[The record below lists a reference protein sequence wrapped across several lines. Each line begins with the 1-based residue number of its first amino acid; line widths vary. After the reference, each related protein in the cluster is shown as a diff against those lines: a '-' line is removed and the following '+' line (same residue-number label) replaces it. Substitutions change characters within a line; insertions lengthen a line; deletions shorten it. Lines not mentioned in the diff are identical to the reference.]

1 MRGLARRIAHG
12 TVRRPIGFRW
22 AGSDTIAAAVE
33 IDVAAGAPE
42 GATLVVAVADPPEPL
57 PAAADGLAELLSS
70 HEASSDRGTARLVRL
85 GGRRVVVAGLGPRAE
100 IESDAIRDAAAAAV
114 QAVNGSVGG
123 DVAWLLD
130 DSLPIPVAEQVR
142 AATEGAVLGAYDPG
156 AWKSESRRQPAI
168 GRLTLIGGT
177 DARADAERAGVVAT
191 WTNYA
196 RDLANAPANE
206 LTPAAFA
213 DRAAELADRFET
225 VTVETLGPEEMERR
239 GMGALLGVGSGSHNP
254 PRLIV
259 LRHEPREAAQ
269 PQRLLGLVG
278 KGITFDTGGIALK
291 PALNMEDMRGDMS
304 GGAAVVAATGAI
316 AELGIPVRT
325 LTVVAAAEN
334 VMGGGSFRPGDVL
347 TASNGKTIE
356 ITNTDA
362 EGRLVLADALV
373 YARGEGA
380 THVVDLATLT
390 GAMSRALGDLYAGVF
405 ANDDDWRAEV
415 VAAGEASGDHAWPW
429 PMHPRYR
436 RFIQSDFADLK
447 NHSTRGQGI
456 PVYAAEFLREFAGD
470 GPWAHIDIAGPA
482 FLTWPRGDY
491 LWQRGGTGYGVRLL
505 TELASRIASR

>member
-1 MRGLARRIAHG
+1 M
-12 TVRRPIGFRW
+12 
-22 AGSDTIAAAVE
+22 E
-33 IDVAAGAPE
+33 IDVAAAAPG

-57 PAAADGLAELLSS
+57 PSAADGIAGLLSS
-70 HEASSDRGTARLVRL
+70 HEASTDRGAARLVQL
-85 GGRRVVVAGLGPRAE
+85 GERRVVVTGLGPRAE
-100 IESDAIRDAAAAAV
+100 VEPDAIRDAAAAAMRV
-114 QAVNGSVGG
+114 LADTVAGAA
-123 DVAWLLD
+123 AWLLD
-130 DSLPIPVAEQVR
+130 ASLPVPPREQVR
-142 AATEGAVLGAYDPG
+142 AAVEGAVLGDYDPG
-156 AWKSESRRQPAI
+156 AWKTSGRGRRALE
-168 GRLTLIGGT
+168 RLTLVGDPDIRREAT
-177 DARADAERAGVVAT
+177 RAAAVAS
-191 WTNYA
+191 WTNHA

-213 DRAAELADRFET
+213 DRAAELADRVDT
-225 VTVETLGPEEMERR
+225 VTVEVLGLEEMRR
-239 GMGALLGVGSGSHNP
+239 GNMGALLGVGMGSHNP

-259 LRHEPREAAQ
+259 LRHEPREPARQ
-269 PQRLLGLVG
+269 ELVLGLVG
-278 KGITFDTGGIALK
+278 KGITFDTGGVALK
-291 PALNMEDMRGDMS
+291 PPANMEEMRGDMS
-304 GGAAVVAATGAI
+304 GGAAVLAATGAI
-316 AELGIPVRT
+316 AELELPVRT
-325 LTVVAAAEN
+325 LTVIAAAEN
-334 VMGGGSFRPGDVL
+334 MLGGGSFRPGDVL

-373 YARGEGA
+373 YTREQGA
-380 THVVDLATLT
+380 THIVDLATLT

-447 NHSTRGQGI
+447 NHSSRSLGI

-482 FLTWPRGDY
+482 FLTWSRGDY

-505 TELASRIASR
+505 AELASRLASR

>member
-1 MRGLARRIAHG
+1 M
-12 TVRRPIGFRW
+12 
-22 AGSDTIAAAVE
+22 E
-33 IDVAAGAPE
+33 IDVAAAAPG
-42 GATLVVAVADPPEPL
+42 GATLVVAVADPRGTL
-57 PAAADGLAELLSS
+57 PPGADGVDELLASR
-70 HEASSDRGTARLVRL
+70 EASADRGRARLVHL

-100 IESDAIRDAAAAAV
+100 LEPDAVRDAAAAAV
-114 QAVNGSVGG
+114 RELGATIGG
-123 DVAWLLD
+123 DAAWLLD
-130 DSLPIPVAEQVR
+130 DSLPLPVAEQAR
-142 AATEGAVLGAYDPG
+142 AAVDGAVLGGYDPA
-156 AWKSESRRQPAI
+156 AWKTSSPGLQPI
-168 GRLTLIGGT
+168 GRLTLVGGQ
-177 DARADAERAGVVAT
+177 DVGEPARRAGAVAA
-191 WTNYA
+191 WTNFA

-206 LTPAAFA
+206 LTPATFA
-213 DRAAELADRFET
+213 ERAAELASRFDTLTAEM
-225 VTVETLGPEEMERR
+225 LGPEEMAGL
-239 GMGALLGVGSGSHNP
+239 GMGALLGVGMGSHNP

-259 LRHEPREAAQ
+259 LRHEPHET
-269 PQRLLGLVG
+269 PHPELVLGLVG
-278 KGITFDTGGIALK
+278 KGITFDTGGVALK
-291 PALNMEDMRGDMS
+291 PATYMEEMRGDMS

-316 AELGIPVRT
+316 AELGLPIRT

-373 YARGEGA
+373 YARQQGA

-390 GAMSRALGDLYAGVF
+390 GAMSRALGDFYAGVF
-405 ANDDDWRAEV
+405 ANDDDWRAQI

-447 NHSTRGQGI
+447 NHSIRSQGI

-482 FLTWPRGDY
+482 FLTWSRGDY

-505 TELASRIASR
+505 AELATSLVS